1 MLAVL
6 PQFVGTDLEFV
17 ALVPVDGPLCG
28 SLGALG
34 VSVLTFDARRE
45 NGERQEPSRLVEE
58 IRSAAK
64 RARPDLIHG
73 NSLSMGRHTGTLAAE
88 LRVPTTAHLRD
99 IIGLTRRAVE
109 QLNANRTLVPVSQA
123 VRDFHA
129 AQGVEMD
136 RMHIVYNGI
145 EAEAFRC
152 LDGGPCLRG
161 ELGLPEDAYLVA
173 TIGQICLRKG
183 QDMFAKAAA
192 LAAPRMPGAHFL
204 LIGERHSTKTE
215 TALYDQAI
223 SFEFA
228 MAGLKDRFHRLG
240 YRTDIE
246 SLLPHIDLI
255 VHSARQEPFGR
266 VLLEAA
272 AAERPIIAT
281 SVGGT
286 GEMLTHGES
295 AILVAPNEPQPL
307 ADAMA
312 LLRRDTALGSRLAA
326 VARERVLTRFSIEQS
341 ARSLAEVWR
350 KALG

>member
-17 ALVPVDGPLCG
+17 ALAPADGPLCG
-28 SLGALG
+28 SLSALG
-34 VSVLTFDARRE
+34 ISVLTFDARRE
-45 NGERQEPSRLVEE
+45 NGERQEPHLVEE

-73 NSLSMGRHTGTLAAE
+73 NSLSMARHTGSLAAE

-129 AQGVEMD
+129 AQGIEMD

-145 EAEAFRC
+145 EAEPFRGRGA
-152 LDGGPCLRG
+152 DSGLRG

-183 QDMFAKAAA
+183 QDVFAKAAA
-192 LAAPRMPGAHFL
+192 LAAPQLPNAHFL

-215 TALYDQAI
+215 TALYDEAI

-246 SLLPHIDLI
+246 SLLTQIDLV

-286 GEMLTHGES
+286 SEMLTHGES

-307 ADAMA
+307 ADAMV
-312 LLRRDTALGSRLAA
+312 LLRGDTGLGSRLAA

-350 KALG
+350 KAMG